1 MVEIA
6 APDTLADAAKS
17 TWVSDL
23 TVTLATKI
31 DTPANANTFL
41 TNANVADV
49 VVETAPVM
57 TVVYPAPA
65 TPPPPPSPSPSL
77 PLPNPPASPSPPPPN
92 PPALPPSPPA
102 PPAAPYSGDV
112 ACTSTTGTKIS
123 ILDQEIC
130 LSKSSSYAEVL
141 LPGGAAKFVLLLR
154 HLISHLD
161 VCAS

>member
-77 PLPNPPASPSPPPPN
+77 PLPNPPA
-92 PPALPPSPPA
+92 LPPSPPA